1 MYACNAFSGGPIL
14 ITAMVFRPDAGGSG
28 AAFSTTLSN
37 IEIDLSTTSAN
48 PNALSTTFA
57 NNIGADDTV
66 VFGAGAL
73 ALSSAF
79 TGPAGGPKNFDIVII

>member
-1 MYACNAFSGGPIL
+1 
-14 ITAMVFRPDAGGSG
+14 
-28 AAFSTTLSN
+28 
-37 IEIDLSTTSAN
+37 LSTTSAN